1 MVDVSMGWSDI
12 GNWDALLHQRKTA
25 DDDNVIVG
33 PGEIIGAQGAMIDS
47 DGPHVT
53 LIGADNIVV
62 VVDGEDILV
71 TNRNAVQRV
80 GEASR
85 CKNQ

>member
-1 MVDVSMGWSDI
+1 
-12 GNWDALLHQRKTA
+12 
-25 DDDNVIVG
+25 
-33 PGEIIGAQGAMIDS
+33 MIDS